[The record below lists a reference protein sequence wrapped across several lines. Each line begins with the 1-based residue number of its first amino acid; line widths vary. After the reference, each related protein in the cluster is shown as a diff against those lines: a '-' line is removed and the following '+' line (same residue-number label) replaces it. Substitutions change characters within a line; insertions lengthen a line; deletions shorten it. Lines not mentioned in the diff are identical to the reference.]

1 MTISLNIDHTV
12 PFPSNTDP
20 EQAQTL
26 LGNMQLAANTA
37 AVLEQLG
44 AQVEESPTSQEDADK
59 VFADFAQLMKQ
70 ERSEEHTSELQSH

>member
-26 LGNMQLAANTA
+26 HDILDRCVSEVRGEIAGTESYDMRQDLK
-37 AVLEQLG
+37 
-44 AQVEESPTSQEDADK
+44 QVEQTIKDIRDK
-59 VFADFAQLMKQ
+59 LATGIGA
-70 ERSEEHTSELQSH
+70 